1 MRSSNFIFILVLIA
15 LGTTRSFDFTS
26 FVELEDLQNDPY
38 GKSLIET
45 IQMSMNQAKGGKIES
60 IQALLDELLAKLNA
74 DQRKCD
80 DDWVKEKKR
89 LDTLIA
95 KLESEITKLQGEIA
109 GLEKEKALNEGKRAQ
124 SIKNIA
130 QYKEQLSHDHA
141 TLKSLIKRRDEDNV
155 RYQNSVREHAA
166 LMGAIHQ
173 VIDELSKLRGS
184 VSGIG
189 KPSHVRA
196 TDQEKRDAN
205 WKASQKAKLIE
216 IIGNEE
222 EAEAF
227 LELATEADQAA
238 LEKLIALLRN
248 ILNQAQ
254 KSLNDDERHERRSL
268 ATYKKLRA
276 DLESDINQLKTTL
289 AKQNANLADYIKK
302 INQLIVTI
310 KIRTDLLNA
319 KKKMELQNTITER
332 ANKLNKY
339 MSDKAKRD
347 QERKVI
353 DRVIKIVKER
363 LTRMSQ
369 YLRNS
374 VNK

>member
-319 KKKMELQNTITER
+319 KKMELQNTITER

>member
-1 MRSSNFIFILVLIA
+1 
-15 LGTTRSFDFTS
+15 
-26 FVELEDLQNDPY
+26 
-38 GKSLIET
+38 
-45 IQMSMNQAKGGKIES
+45 
-60 IQALLDELLAKLNA
+60 
-74 DQRKCD
+74 
-80 DDWVKEKKR
+80 
-89 LDTLIA
+89 
-95 KLESEITKLQGEIA
+95 
-109 GLEKEKALNEGKRAQ
+109 
-124 SIKNIA
+124 
-130 QYKEQLSHDHA
+130 
-141 TLKSLIKRRDEDNV
+141 
-155 RYQNSVREHAA
+155 
-166 LMGAIHQ
+166 MGAIHQ

-319 KKKMELQNTITER
+319 KKMELQNTITER

>member
-302 INQLIVTI
+302 KLIN
-310 KIRTDLLNA
+310 
-319 KKKMELQNTITER
+319 
-332 ANKLNKY
+332 
-339 MSDKAKRD
+339 
-347 QERKVI
+347 
-353 DRVIKIVKER
+353 
-363 LTRMSQ
+363 
-369 YLRNS
+369 
-374 VNK
+374 

>member
-319 KKKMELQNTITER
+319 KKMELQNTITER

-369 YLRNS
+369 DLRNS

>member
-302 INQLIVTI
+302 KINQLIVTI

-319 KKKMELQNTITER
+319 KKMELQNTITER